1 MPAQIGRDEVQRL
14 IREGAQVV
22 EVLPAEMHRKEHV
35 PGAISIPL
43 TKMSRAAAERL
54 DRHRPVI
61 VYCYD
66 LQCDLSARAAW
77 VLESFGFE
85 PTGHPAAQFA
95 AFIATESQK
104 NARIV
109 RDAKIRAE

>member
-1 MPAQIGRDEVQRL
+1 LPREIVAQLE
-14 IREGAQVV
+14 
-22 EVLPAEMHRKEHV
+22 
-35 PGAISIPL
+35 
-43 TKMSRAAAERL
+43 AAAIKS
-54 DRHRPVI
+54 V
-61 VYCYD
+61 
-66 LQCDLSARAAW
+66 QSAEVRGRM
-77 VLESFGFE
+77 ESLGFE